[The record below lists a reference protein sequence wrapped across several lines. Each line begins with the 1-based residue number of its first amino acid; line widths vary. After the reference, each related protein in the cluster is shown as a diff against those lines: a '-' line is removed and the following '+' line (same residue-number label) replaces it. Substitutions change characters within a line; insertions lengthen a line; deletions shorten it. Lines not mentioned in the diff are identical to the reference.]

1 MAEVFADNHGFLS
14 IKRRVSAEICRS
26 ENHPRRQT
34 KDVIEIMENS
44 VQWLTAHWQLALPM
58 FLGALAIGLL
68 MPKGERRSKLI
79 GSLIGLAALGLIG
92 GTLLRPSGALV
103 QDTLFFLFSGVAII
117 SATMMI
123 TNRNPAYSALWFALV
138 TLSVCGLFLLQSAPF
153 LASATVIVY
162 AGAIIVTFLFVLMLA
177 QQAGTTN
184 YDQNARQPG
193 VIAFTG
199 FVLLGAL
206 LFVITPPQATAGKS
220 AKNDEPKTGFVSLAP
235 KLVSVVK
242 ESTPAMQMRQAPIG
256 SGENTRSPSM
266 PSAPVAETP
275 PPQSTSGSTPETF
288 GTMRGLGRSLFGDYL
303 FAVELA
309 GTLLLVASIG
319 AIIIAPKRSSGK
331 F

>member
-1 MAEVFADNHGFLS
+1 MD
-14 IKRRVSAEICRS
+14 
-26 ENHPRRQT
+26 
-34 KDVIEIMENS
+34 NS

-58 FLGALAIGLL
+58 VLGALAIGLL
-68 MPKGERRSKLI
+68 MPRGERRSKLVA
-79 GSLIGLAALGLIG
+79 SLIGLAALGLIG
-92 GTLLRPSGALV
+92 GTMLRPTGALV
-103 QDTLFFLFSGVAII
+103 QDALFVLFSGTAII
-117 SATMMI
+117 AATLMI
-123 TNRNPAYSALWFALV
+123 THRTPAYSALWFAIV
-138 TLSVCGLFLLQSAPF
+138 TLCVCGLFMLQSAPF

-184 YDQNARQPG
+184 YDQNSRQPG
-193 VIAFTG
+193 IIAFTG

-206 LFVITPPQATAGKS
+206 LFVLTPPNAVADKNATADS
-220 AKNDEPKTGFVSLAP
+220 AKTGFVSLAP
-235 KLVSVVK
+235 QPVMVHQKSKPVEPVV
-242 ESTPAMQMRQAPIG
+242 QAP
-256 SGENTRSPSM
+256 SGFGGGAMPPQSPASL
-266 PSAPVAETP
+266 PVQETK